1 MIKTKVLRVKGID
14 NEEILMVIKIIIVI
28 LTVPKNL

>member
-1 MIKTKVLRVKGID
+1 MIKTKVLTVKGID